1 MNHGVPA
8 ANNVAHA
15 WSFDFDD
22 FRAHVGEQAGR
33 KRTGKHL
40 FKSKDLDA
48 VQRSAGF
55 GIGCHCN
62 LFYRLERFERLER
75 LEPAER
81 FKKLKPF
88 QSFKQSEE
96 NLLGIA
102 LYFRKQI
109 LIRRVGFLPDHHA
122 ARIINYN
129 FALLLNA
136 PGANLDD
143 APLRFRF

>member
-1 MNHGVPA
+1 MNHRVPA
-8 ANNVAHA
+8 ANNVTHT

-22 FRAHVGEQAGR
+22 FRAHVGEEARG
-33 KRTGKHL
+33 KGTGKHL
-40 FKSKDLDA
+40 LKGQDLDA
-48 VQRSAGF
+48 VQCAAGF
-55 GIGCHCN
+55 GIGCHIN

-75 LEPAER
+75 LEPADR
-81 FKKLKPF
+81 FKKFKPF
-88 QSFKQSEE
+88 QSFKPSEA

-109 LIRRVGFLPDHHA
+109 LLRRVGFLPDHHA

-143 APLRFRF
+143 APLRF